1 MSLRIF
7 PFVEF
12 HQLVVGY
19 VIAKQAV
26 VSSHPHTPVVIANAV
41 DGVDVL
47 LQYIFQRDE
56 ARGVGVELNKPIADG
71 ADPDIAGIVQAES
84 KQSQVCGIIGNDLFH
99 GTCVRVHL
107 IEGLIADSP

>member
-1 MSLRIF
+1 LSLRIF
-7 PFVEF
+7 PFVES

-19 VIAKQAV
+19 VIAKQTV
-26 VSSHPHTPVVIANAV
+26 VSSHPHIPVVIANAV

-56 ARGVGVELNKPIADG
+56 VRGVGVELNKPIADG

-84 KQSQVCGIIGNDLFH
+84 NSPRYVESLGMIFSTARVCVSI
-99 GTCVRVHL
+99 
-107 IEGLIADSP
+107 